1 MMTSLQQETSSPAG
15 LAEKEPQEEQRAA
28 STTPTRIPHRAVAP
42 FQRSASMRLRGHS
55 SEVVR
60 RVEHSP
66 AGGGGFSSRAKLTA
80 IPSSTL
86 NPRSQ
91 SVYLKRNRSWSNLGH
106 KTEQE
111 PEVDNALCSAATHCL
126 SLAEDLD
133 TPSPGIKMANGK
145 PRNLS
150 LKLNGGSDI
159 SSSISGTCTGVA
171 GHTGSNKGTPRTPQ
185 TPLSKPTATVVGG
198 GGVAAAV
205 TEASHTCIRQGNCVK
220 ANGKLS
226 TLHESKV
233 SPKTP
238 PVTPDS
244 PSTYLDDDLDS
255 MYSFATTT
263 SGRST
268 MSCEHPYVARNGTT
282 FSGRKMKYVVHCS
295 NHAGQVGPDYL
306 TPTQRAQRQIRR
318 LKELLSIARQDLE
331 QKDTEIL
338 RLTREVVELR
348 LFKASLSSPEERSAS
363 SDAVTVR
370 EAELKTSQ
378 DVSPI
383 VDMVD
388 EGQAKGSP
396 HHLLRQQQ
404 SNTSSLQNQQL
415 QAMQMSAEMQSS
427 FADSGHF
434 EDLTMS
440 SVHSKDSQTQSE
452 ECGSTTPDGEADV
465 GACGAGD
472 GVSNLEN
479 YELQRQELIRMYEHR
494 IEELIRSQDS
504 STSDLKRSHNDKVE
518 ALLQKLA
525 ECNSRYSDMVPDY
538 EQAKQRIRELEK
550 QLEDL
555 QRKLM
560 EHEEKQNKMYLHM
573 YQQGQE
579 AERITRAD
587 QVALFSSLR
596 IMFLSKYLIK
606 KYYFQALELA
616 QRQPENKV
624 SINELLHQLQ
634 STQDELE
641 NIRASE
647 CRMREC
653 GSNNALLTAKEAISL
668 WVLGARKTIYRRLLE
683 AQKNRT
689 HVDPEVTLQ
698 FLKSAI
704 FYFLTDKENSQGHLQ
719 AIESILEFTDAEKLK
734 ISAARSPK

>member
-1 MMTSLQQETSSPAG
+1 MSLQ
-15 LAEKEPQEEQRAA
+15 
-28 STTPTRIPHRAVAP
+28 
-42 FQRSASMRLRGHS
+42 
-55 SEVVR
+55 
-60 RVEHSP
+60 
-66 AGGGGFSSRAKLTA
+66 
-80 IPSSTL
+80 
-86 NPRSQ
+86 
-91 SVYLKRNRSWSNLGH
+91 
-106 KTEQE
+106 
-111 PEVDNALCSAATHCL
+111 
-126 SLAEDLD
+126 
-133 TPSPGIKMANGK
+133 
-145 PRNLS
+145 
-150 LKLNGGSDI
+150 LNGGSDI
-159 SSSISGTCTGVA
+159 SSSGTSSNS
-171 GHTGSNKGTPRTPQ
+171 SNKESCPRTSRTPRTPQ
-185 TPLSKPTATVVGG
+185 TPQTPQTPAS
-198 GGVAAAV
+198 GVAAE
-205 TEASHTCIRQGNCVK
+205 TPHSCIRQGNCVK
-220 ANGKLS
+220 ANQGKLS
-226 TLHESKV
+226 TLHESKI

-295 NHAGQVGPDYL
+295 NYAGQVGPDYL

-318 LKELLSIARQDLE
+318 LKELLCIARQDLE
-331 QKDTEIL
+331 QKDTELL

-383 VDMVD
+383 VDMVG
-388 EGQAKGSP
+388 EGNAKGSP
-396 HHLLRQQQ
+396 RHLSRQQQ
-404 SNTSSLQNQQL
+404 QQQQQANHSL
-415 QAMQMSAEMQSS
+415 QAMQMSSEMQSS
-427 FADSGHF
+427 YADSGHF

-452 ECGSTTPDGEADV
+452 ACGTSTPDGEADV
-465 GACGAGD
+465 VCGAGGD
-472 GVSNLEN
+472 SARNLEN
-479 YELQRQELIRMYEHR
+479 YELQRQELISMYEHR

-504 STSDLKRSHNDKVE
+504 ATSDLKRSHNDKVE

-525 ECNSRYSDMVPDY
+525 ECNTRYSDMVPDY

-555 QRKLM
+555 QRKLV

-579 AERITRAD
+579 AERISRAD
-587 QVALFSSLR
+587 QALD
-596 IMFLSKYLIK
+596 
-606 KYYFQALELA
+606 LA
-616 QRQPENKV
+616 QRQPESKV

-641 NIRASE
+641 NIR
-647 CRMREC
+647 
-653 GSNNALLTAKEAISL
+653 
-668 WVLGARKTIYRRLLE
+668 TIYRRLLE

-719 AIESILEFTDAEKLK
+719 AIESILEFTDAEKQK
-734 ISAARSPK
+734 ISAANRTPK

>member
-1 MMTSLQQETSSPAG
+1 MSLQ
-15 LAEKEPQEEQRAA
+15 
-28 STTPTRIPHRAVAP
+28 
-42 FQRSASMRLRGHS
+42 
-55 SEVVR
+55 
-60 RVEHSP
+60 
-66 AGGGGFSSRAKLTA
+66 
-80 IPSSTL
+80 
-86 NPRSQ
+86 
-91 SVYLKRNRSWSNLGH
+91 
-106 KTEQE
+106 
-111 PEVDNALCSAATHCL
+111 
-126 SLAEDLD
+126 
-133 TPSPGIKMANGK
+133 
-145 PRNLS
+145 
-150 LKLNGGSDI
+150 LNGGSDI
-159 SSSISGTCTGVA
+159 SSSGTSSSS
-171 GHTGSNKGTPRTPQ
+171 SNNKESSPRTTRTPRTPQ
-185 TPLSKPTATVVGG
+185 TPQTPQTPAS
-198 GGVAAAV
+198 GVAASVAE
-205 TEASHTCIRQGNCVK
+205 TPHSCIRQGNCVK
-220 ANGKLS
+220 ANQVKLS
-226 TLHESKV
+226 TLHESKI
-233 SPKTP
+233 SPRTP

-244 PSTYLDDDLDS
+244 PSTYLDDDIDS

-295 NHAGQVGPDYL
+295 NYAGQVGPDYL

-318 LKELLSIARQDLE
+318 LKELLCIARQDLE
-331 QKDTEIL
+331 QKDTELL

-388 EGQAKGSP
+388 EGNAKGSP
-396 HHLLRQQQ
+396 RHLSRQQQ
-404 SNTSSLQNQQL
+404 QQANHSL

-427 FADSGHF
+427 YADSGHF

-452 ECGSTTPDGEADV
+452 ACGTATPDGEADV
-465 GACGAGD
+465 GCGAGGD
-472 GVSNLEN
+472 SASNLEN
-479 YELQRQELIRMYEHR
+479 YELQRQELISMYEHR

-504 STSDLKRSHNDKVE
+504 ATSDLKRSHNDKVE

-525 ECNSRYSDMVPDY
+525 ECNTRYSDMVPDY

-555 QRKLM
+555 QRKLI

-579 AERITRAD
+579 AERISRAD
-587 QVALFSSLR
+587 QALD
-596 IMFLSKYLIK
+596 
-606 KYYFQALELA
+606 LA
-616 QRQPENKV
+616 QRQPESKV

-641 NIRASE
+641 NIR
-647 CRMREC
+647 
-653 GSNNALLTAKEAISL
+653 
-668 WVLGARKTIYRRLLE
+668 TIYRRLLE

-719 AIESILEFTDAEKLK
+719 AIESILEFTDAEKQK
-734 ISAARSPK
+734 ISAANRTPKLHAKMSKTMSTILVRAKLHCFQLIGWRH

>member
-1 MMTSLQQETSSPAG
+1 MMTTLLSTETSSPAS
-15 LAEKEPQEEQRAA
+15 EQREPEDEDSNST
-28 STTPTRIPHRAVAP
+28 STTPTRIPHPAASEAVS
-42 FQRSASMRLRGHS
+42 FRRSASLRLRGTKEQLGADS
-55 SEVVR
+55 MR
-60 RVEHSP
+60 P
-66 AGGGGFSSRAKLTA
+66 AGGGGFSTRAKLGA
-80 IPSSTL
+80 YPSSTFGSRPGPIHL
-86 NPRSQ
+86 R
-91 SVYLKRNRSWSNLGH
+91 RNRSWSNLGH
-106 KTEQE
+106 KTSSKQE
-111 PEVDNALCSAATHCL
+111 ADAVHALCSATQCL
-126 SLAEDLD
+126 SLAPEESADLPD
-133 TPSPGIKMANGK
+133 GLEMANNMTSSSSSR
-145 PRNLS
+145 PRNMS
-150 LKLNGGSDI
+150 LKLNGGSD
-159 SSSISGTCTGVA
+159 SRS
-171 GHTGSNKGTPRTPQ
+171 RTNPKT
-185 TPLSKPTATVVGG
+185 TPLNTPSPAG
-198 GGVAAAV
+198 AAH
-205 TEASHTCIRQGNCVK
+205 SCIRQGNCIK
-220 ANGKLS
+220 AVAGTATGTGTAHSSKLS

-295 NHAGQVGPDYL
+295 NYAGQVGPDYL
-306 TPTQRAQRQIRR
+306 TPTQRAQRQVRR
-318 LKELLSIARQDLE
+318 LKELLCIARQDLE
-331 QKDTEIL
+331 QKDSEIL

-388 EGQAKGSP
+388 EGNEKCSP
-396 HHLLRQQQ
+396 RHLVRHQQQ
-404 SNTSSLQNQQL
+404 QL
-415 QAMQMSAEMQSS
+415 SAMQISAEMQSS
-427 FADSGHF
+427 YADSGHF

-452 ECGSTTPDGEADV
+452 VCGTATPDAEPEA
-465 GACGAGD
+465 ACGGEDAA
-472 GVSNLEN
+472 SSLEN
-479 YELQRQELIRMYEHR
+479 YEMQRQELIRMYEHR
-494 IEELIRSQDS
+494 IEELIRSQDGA
-504 STSDLKRSHNDKVE
+504 TSDLKRSHNDKVE

-525 ECNSRYSDMVPDY
+525 ECNTRYSDMVPDY

-555 QRKLM
+555 QRKLV
-560 EHEEKQNKMYLHM
+560 EHEDKQNKMYLHM

-579 AERITRAD
+579 SERISRAD
-587 QVALFSSLR
+587 
-596 IMFLSKYLIK
+596 
-606 KYYFQALELA
+606 QALELA
-616 QRQPENKV
+616 QRQPESKV
-624 SINELLHQLQ
+624 SISELLHQLQ

-641 NIRASE
+641 NIR
-647 CRMREC
+647 
-653 GSNNALLTAKEAISL
+653 
-668 WVLGARKTIYRRLLE
+668 TIYRRLLE

-719 AIESILEFTDAEKLK
+719 AIESILEFTDEEKQK
-734 ISAARSPK
+734 IGLARLA

>member
-1 MMTSLQQETSSPAG
+1 MMTTLLSTETSSPAS
-15 LAEKEPQEEQRAA
+15 EQRETEEEDSNST
-28 STTPTRIPHRAVAP
+28 STTPTRIPHPAASEAVS
-42 FQRSASMRLRGHS
+42 FRRSASLRLRGTKEQLGADS
-55 SEVVR
+55 MR
-60 RVEHSP
+60 P
-66 AGGGGFSSRAKLTA
+66 AGGGGFSTRAKLGA
-80 IPSSTL
+80 YPSSTFGSRPGPIHL
-86 NPRSQ
+86 R
-91 SVYLKRNRSWSNLGH
+91 RNRSWSNLGH
-106 KTEQE
+106 KTSSKQE
-111 PEVDNALCSAATHCL
+111 ADAVHALCSATQCL
-126 SLAEDLD
+126 SLAPEESADL
-133 TPSPGIKMANGK
+133 PVGLEMANNMTSSSSSR
-145 PRNLS
+145 PRNMS
-150 LKLNGGSDI
+150 LKLNGGSD
-159 SSSISGTCTGVA
+159 SRS
-171 GHTGSNKGTPRTPQ
+171 RTNPKT
-185 TPLSKPTATVVGG
+185 TPLNTPSPAG
-198 GGVAAAV
+198 AAH
-205 TEASHTCIRQGNCVK
+205 SCIRQGNCIK
-220 ANGKLS
+220 AVAGTGTGTGTAPSSKLS

-295 NHAGQVGPDYL
+295 NYAGQVGPDYL
-306 TPTQRAQRQIRR
+306 TPTQRAQRQVRR
-318 LKELLSIARQDLE
+318 LKELLCIARQDLE
-331 QKDTEIL
+331 QKDSEIL

-388 EGQAKGSP
+388 EGNEKCSP
-396 HHLLRQQQ
+396 RHLVRHQQQ
-404 SNTSSLQNQQL
+404 QL
-415 QAMQMSAEMQSS
+415 SAMQISAEMQSS
-427 FADSGHF
+427 YADSGHF

-452 ECGSTTPDGEADV
+452 VCGTATTDAEPEA
-465 GACGAGD
+465 ACGGEDAA
-472 GVSNLEN
+472 SSLEN
-479 YELQRQELIRMYEHR
+479 YEMQRQELIRMYEHR
-494 IEELIRSQDS
+494 IEELIRSQDGA
-504 STSDLKRSHNDKVE
+504 TSDLKRSHNDKVE

-525 ECNSRYSDMVPDY
+525 ECNTRYSDMVPDY

-555 QRKLM
+555 QRKLV
-560 EHEEKQNKMYLHM
+560 EHEDKQNKMYLHM

-579 AERITRAD
+579 SERISRAD
-587 QVALFSSLR
+587 
-596 IMFLSKYLIK
+596 
-606 KYYFQALELA
+606 QALELA
-616 QRQPENKV
+616 QRQPESKV
-624 SINELLHQLQ
+624 SISELLHQLQ
-634 STQDELE
+634 TTQDELE
-641 NIRASE
+641 NIR
-647 CRMREC
+647 
-653 GSNNALLTAKEAISL
+653 
-668 WVLGARKTIYRRLLE
+668 TIYRRLLE

-719 AIESILEFTDAEKLK
+719 AIESILEFTDEEKQK
-734 ISAARSPK
+734 IGLARLA

>member
-1 MMTSLQQETSSPAG
+1 MMTSLKLETSLPAV
-15 LAEKEPQEEQRAA
+15 EEQVQREKANEPVEDSHTA
-28 STTPTRIPHRAVAP
+28 STTPTRIPHPAVAR
-42 FQRSASMRLRGHS
+42 FRRSASLRLRGNPA
-55 SEVVR
+55 ELGLR
-60 RVEHSP
+60 AEHCP

-80 IPSSTL
+80 IPSSLET
-86 NPRSQ
+86 RSHP
-91 SVYLKRNRSWSNLGH
+91 VHLRRNRSWCNLGH

-111 PEVDNALCSAATHCL
+111 PEVGACTEALCSATQCL
-126 SLAEDLD
+126 SLDKEALA
-133 TPSPGIKMANGK
+133 PKVGNSSMANGK

-150 LKLNGGSDI
+150 LQLNGGSDI
-159 SSSISGTCTGVA
+159 SSSGTSSNS
-171 GHTGSNKGTPRTPQ
+171 SNKESCPRTSRTPRTPQ
-185 TPLSKPTATVVGG
+185 TPQTPQTPAS
-198 GGVAAAV
+198 GVAAE
-205 TEASHTCIRQGNCVK
+205 TPHSCIRQGNCVK
-220 ANGKLS
+220 ANQGKLS
-226 TLHESKV
+226 TLHESKI

-295 NHAGQVGPDYL
+295 NYAGQVGPDYL

-318 LKELLSIARQDLE
+318 LKELLCIARQDLE
-331 QKDTEIL
+331 QKDTELL

-383 VDMVD
+383 VDMVG
-388 EGQAKGSP
+388 EGNAKGSP
-396 HHLLRQQQ
+396 RHLSRQQQ
-404 SNTSSLQNQQL
+404 QQQQQANHSL
-415 QAMQMSAEMQSS
+415 QAMQMSSEMQSS
-427 FADSGHF
+427 YADSGHF

-452 ECGSTTPDGEADV
+452 ACGTSTPDGEADV
-465 GACGAGD
+465 VCGAGGD
-472 GVSNLEN
+472 SARNLEN
-479 YELQRQELIRMYEHR
+479 YELQRQELISMYEHR

-504 STSDLKRSHNDKVE
+504 ATSDLKRSHNDKVE

-525 ECNSRYSDMVPDY
+525 ECNTRYSDMVPDY

-555 QRKLM
+555 QRKLV

-579 AERITRAD
+579 AERISRAD
-587 QVALFSSLR
+587 QALD
-596 IMFLSKYLIK
+596 
-606 KYYFQALELA
+606 LA
-616 QRQPENKV
+616 QRQPESKV

-641 NIRASE
+641 NIR
-647 CRMREC
+647 
-653 GSNNALLTAKEAISL
+653 
-668 WVLGARKTIYRRLLE
+668 TIYRRLLE

-719 AIESILEFTDAEKLK
+719 AIESILEFTDAEKQK
-734 ISAARSPK
+734 ISAANRTPKLHAKVSKTMSTILVSAKLHCFQLIGRQL

>member
-1 MMTSLQQETSSPAG
+1 MMTSLQLDTSLPAV
-15 LAEKEPQEEQRAA
+15 EEQRRQMEKDTEPAEDTDTHTA
-28 STTPTRIPHRAVAP
+28 STTPTRIPHPSVAH
-42 FQRSASMRLRGHS
+42 FRRSASLRLRGNPPP
-55 SEVVR
+55 ELGLR
-60 RVEHSP
+60 PEHCP
-66 AGGGGFSSRAKLTA
+66 AGGGGFSSRAKLSA
-80 IPSSTL
+80 IPSSL
-86 NPRSQ
+86 KSRSHP
-91 SVYLKRNRSWSNLGH
+91 VHLRRNRSWSNLGH

-111 PEVDNALCSAATHCL
+111 PEVKASTEAATESESSGHALCHATQCL
-126 SLAEDLD
+126 SLAEDKEM
-133 TPSPGIKMANGK
+133 TKCNMANGK

-159 SSSISGTCTGVA
+159 SSSGTSCTKE
-171 GHTGSNKGTPRTPQ
+171 SSPRTRTTHTPQ
-185 TPLSKPTATVVGG
+185 TPQTPATGG
-198 GGVAAAV
+198 GGSGGLGVGS
-205 TEASHTCIRQGNCVK
+205 TEETPPASHSCIRQGNCVK
-220 ANGKLS
+220 AAKGKLS
-226 TLHESKV
+226 TLHESKI
-233 SPKTP
+233 SPRTP

-295 NHAGQVGPDYL
+295 NYAGQVGPDYL

-318 LKELLSIARQDLE
+318 LKELLCIARQDLE
-331 QKDTEIL
+331 QKDTELL

-388 EGQAKGSP
+388 EGNSKGSP
-396 HHLLRQQQ
+396 RHLSRQP
-404 SNTSSLQNQQL
+404 NPSLQHQQL

-427 FADSGHF
+427 YADSGHF

-452 ECGSTTPDGEADV
+452 ACGTSTPDGEQE
-465 GACGAGD
+465 GLACGGGD
-472 GVSNLEN
+472 AASNLEN

-504 STSDLKRSHNDKVE
+504 ATSDLKRSHNDKVE

-525 ECNSRYSDMVPDY
+525 ECNTRYSDMVPDY

-555 QRKLM
+555 QRKLV

-579 AERITRAD
+579 AERISRAD
-587 QVALFSSLR
+587 QALD
-596 IMFLSKYLIK
+596 
-606 KYYFQALELA
+606 LA
-616 QRQPENKV
+616 QRQPESKV

-641 NIRASE
+641 NIR
-647 CRMREC
+647 
-653 GSNNALLTAKEAISL
+653 
-668 WVLGARKTIYRRLLE
+668 TIYRRLLE

-719 AIESILEFTDAEKLK
+719 AIESILEFTDAEKQK
-734 ISAARSPK
+734 ISAATRTPK

>member
-1 MMTSLQQETSSPAG
+1 MMTSLQLETSLPAV
-15 LAEKEPQEEQRAA
+15 EEQVQREPANEPAEDSHTA
-28 STTPTRIPHRAVAP
+28 STTPTRIPHPAVAR
-42 FQRSASMRLRGHS
+42 FRRSASLRLRGNPA
-55 SEVVR
+55 ELGLR
-60 RVEHSP
+60 AEHCP

-80 IPSSTL
+80 IPSSLET
-86 NPRSQ
+86 RSHP
-91 SVYLKRNRSWSNLGH
+91 VHLRRNRSWCNLGH

-111 PEVDNALCSAATHCL
+111 PEVGACTEALCL
-126 SLAEDLD
+126 SLDKEALA
-133 TPSPGIKMANGK
+133 PKVGNSSMANGK

-150 LKLNGGSDI
+150 LQLNGGSDI
-159 SSSISGTCTGVA
+159 SSSGTSSNS
-171 GHTGSNKGTPRTPQ
+171 SNKESCPRTSRTPRTPQ
-185 TPLSKPTATVVGG
+185 TPQTPQTPAS
-198 GGVAAAV
+198 GVAATA
-205 TEASHTCIRQGNCVK
+205 TETPHSCIRQGNCVK
-220 ANGKLS
+220 ANQGKLS
-226 TLHESKV
+226 TLHESKI

-295 NHAGQVGPDYL
+295 NYAGQVGPDYL

-318 LKELLSIARQDLE
+318 LKELLCIARQDLE
-331 QKDTEIL
+331 QKDTELL

-388 EGQAKGSP
+388 EGNAKGSP
-396 HHLLRQQQ
+396 RHLSRQQQ
-404 SNTSSLQNQQL
+404 QQQQQANHSL

-427 FADSGHF
+427 YADSGHF

-452 ECGSTTPDGEADV
+452 ACGTATPDGEADV
-465 GACGAGD
+465 VCGAGGD
-472 GVSNLEN
+472 SASNLEN
-479 YELQRQELIRMYEHR
+479 YELQRQELISMYEHR

-504 STSDLKRSHNDKVE
+504 ATSDLKRSHNDKVE

-525 ECNSRYSDMVPDY
+525 ECNTRYSDMVPDY

-555 QRKLM
+555 QRKLV

-579 AERITRAD
+579 AERISRAD
-587 QVALFSSLR
+587 QALD
-596 IMFLSKYLIK
+596 
-606 KYYFQALELA
+606 LA
-616 QRQPENKV
+616 QRQPESKV

-641 NIRASE
+641 NIR
-647 CRMREC
+647 
-653 GSNNALLTAKEAISL
+653 
-668 WVLGARKTIYRRLLE
+668 TIYRRLLE

-719 AIESILEFTDAEKLK
+719 AIESILEFTDAEKQK
-734 ISAARSPK
+734 ISAANRTPKLHAKVSKTMSTILVSAKLHCFQLIGWRL

>member
-1 MMTSLQQETSSPAG
+1 MMTSLQLDTSLPAV
-15 LAEKEPQEEQRAA
+15 EEQGRQKEKDTEPAEDTDTHTA
-28 STTPTRIPHRAVAP
+28 STTPTRIPHPSVAH
-42 FQRSASMRLRGHS
+42 FRRSASLRLRGNPPP
-55 SEVVR
+55 ELGLR
-60 RVEHSP
+60 PEHCP
-66 AGGGGFSSRAKLTA
+66 AGGGGFSSRAKLSA
-80 IPSSTL
+80 IPSSL
-86 NPRSQ
+86 KSRSHP
-91 SVYLKRNRSWSNLGH
+91 VHLRRNRSWSNLGH

-111 PEVDNALCSAATHCL
+111 PEVKASTEAAPESESSGHSLCHATKCL
-126 SLAEDLD
+126 SLAEDKEM
-133 TPSPGIKMANGK
+133 TNCNMANGK

-159 SSSISGTCTGVA
+159 SSSGTSCTKE
-171 GHTGSNKGTPRTPQ
+171 SSPRTRTTHTPQ
-185 TPLSKPTATVVGG
+185 TPQTPATGG
-198 GGVAAAV
+198 GGSGGLGVGS
-205 TEASHTCIRQGNCVK
+205 TEETPPASHSCIRQGNCVK
-220 ANGKLS
+220 AAKGKLS
-226 TLHESKV
+226 TLHESKI
-233 SPKTP
+233 SPRTP

-295 NHAGQVGPDYL
+295 NYAGQVGPDYL

-318 LKELLSIARQDLE
+318 LKELLCIARQDLE
-331 QKDTEIL
+331 QKDTELL

-388 EGQAKGSP
+388 EGNSKGSP
-396 HHLLRQQQ
+396 RHLSRQP
-404 SNTSSLQNQQL
+404 NPSLQHQQL

-427 FADSGHF
+427 YADSGHF

-452 ECGSTTPDGEADV
+452 ACGTSTPDGEQE
-465 GACGAGD
+465 GLACGGGD
-472 GVSNLEN
+472 AASNLEN

-504 STSDLKRSHNDKVE
+504 ATSDLKRSHNDKVE

-525 ECNSRYSDMVPDY
+525 ECNTRYSDMVPDY

-555 QRKLM
+555 QRKLV

-579 AERITRAD
+579 AERISRAD
-587 QVALFSSLR
+587 QALD
-596 IMFLSKYLIK
+596 
-606 KYYFQALELA
+606 LA
-616 QRQPENKV
+616 QRQPESKV

-641 NIRASE
+641 NIR
-647 CRMREC
+647 
-653 GSNNALLTAKEAISL
+653 
-668 WVLGARKTIYRRLLE
+668 TIYRRLLE

-719 AIESILEFTDAEKLK
+719 AIESILEFTDAEKQK
-734 ISAARSPK
+734 ISAATRTPK